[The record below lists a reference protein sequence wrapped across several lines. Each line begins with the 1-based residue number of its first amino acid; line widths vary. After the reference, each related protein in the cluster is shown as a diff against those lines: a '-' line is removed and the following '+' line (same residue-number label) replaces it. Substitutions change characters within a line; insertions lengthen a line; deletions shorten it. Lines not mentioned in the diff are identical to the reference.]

1 VKSVTDLEIEE
12 AIQEAWTILYAA
24 SAASPAARR
33 LAAALLAMTGGT
45 PTHPHWVTPDDLW
58 RDRLAVLAEQDAWLA
73 AWGPRPGEP
82 DCRAPPALLPGRQT
96 RREDAYLL
104 WHLTVRISIDADSK
118 SRTVRKP
125 RSRRRSDVEQPG
137 PTRPT
142 ARRSKSPS
150 AELEPGGCQA

>member
-1 VKSVTDLEIEE
+1 VTDQEIEE
-12 AIQEAWTILYAA
+12 VIREAWTILYAA